1 MLPDNLEELT
11 TDVFYYFQKSP
22 KRIRQ
27 FEQFQAFVE
36 AKPHKLLKACQTR
49 WLSLEACV
57 NHLIEQYQA
66 LLSYFRSTED
76 CQAVVH
82 RVKATLEAPLTQ
94 AYLRF
99 LSSALPIINVF
110 NKLMQR
116 ESPLLHVLQQELNG
130 FVQKILLRFMKPD
143 YVLSFSSALEVD
155 INNEHFLPLDEV
167 FLGDATLQYLESTD
181 EISAS
186 DLRKFREACLCWWST
201 AAKEALKRLP
211 MQHSLLSNIQWLQPS
226 LQQYSLAKKV
236 QASAKLLPQVIKVDE
251 IHILMEEFMNYCI
264 SPLSPDMKSI
274 TEVDQYWHAVSKIRN
289 LTGAM
294 RYPMLSTLAKA
305 ILVLPHGNADTE
317 RLFSHVGLNKT
328 KLRNSLSVSTLN
340 ALLMVQFNRQ
350 QKCFEFKPSDE
361 LLRRCKNATH

>member
-1 MLPDNLEELT
+1 MKT
-11 TDVFYYFQKSP
+11 
-22 KRIRQ
+22 
-27 FEQFQAFVE
+27 
-36 AKPHKLLKACQTR
+36 
-49 WLSLEACV
+49 
-57 NHLIEQYQA
+57 
-66 LLSYFRSTED
+66 
-76 CQAVVH
+76 
-82 RVKATLEAPLTQ
+82 TLEAPLTQ
-94 AYLRF
+94 AYLWF

-130 FVQKILLRFMKPD
+130 FVRKLLLRFMKPD

-186 DLRKFREACLCWWST
+186 DLRKFRETCLCWWST

-226 LQQYSLAKKV
+226 LQQYSLVNQV

-251 IHILMEEFMNYCI
+251 IHILMEEFMDYCI

-274 TEVDQYWHAVSKIRN
+274 TEVDQYWHAVSKIRK

-305 ILVLPHGNADTE
+305 ILVIPHGNADTSSGGS
-317 RLFSHVGLNKT
+317 RGDLRVPWNPPFSPGYVQ
-328 KLRNSLSVSTLN
+328 TL
-340 ALLMVQFNRQ
+340 
-350 QKCFEFKPSDE
+350 
-361 LLRRCKNATH
+361 